1 METKTVK
8 FVVAILMFM
17 TIAFTVQS
25 AVLYSEMTELRTEVN
40 GHADD
45 IYVLMRS
52 DSARQYTIMDTI
64 IRVFHYAKPHKSPA
78 WACPEC
84 AEIHEKTKKNG
95 GKPAKEKLVNIIQ
108 QRAFEHASTQP

>member
-1 METKTVK
+1 MENRTTK
-8 FVVAILMFM
+8 FVVAILTFM

-25 AVLYSEMTELRTEVN
+25 AILYDELTELRSDVDS
-40 GHADD
+40 HAEDV
-45 IYVLMRS
+45 YVLMRS

-64 IRVFHYAKPHKSPA
+64 IRIFHYAKPHKSPA

-95 GKPAKEKLVNIIQ
+95 GKPAKENLVNIIQ
-108 QRAFEHASTQP
+108 QRAFEHASIQP